1 MQWREFLVK
10 CILFFISFQRKLINE
25 ETKCCR
31 RNALSKSS
39 REASEEST
47 HTTFVQKRT
56 DAFTITRPPLPP
68 PRRGRLW
75 CCTLQYV
82 KMQNLPR
89 MYCYAVHH
97 PLRKEYET
105 ICTSYTSA
113 IWYIYSSQ
121 NRVQRSQ
128 VVVLNAQLQLQ
139 KEESDTLL

>member
-1 MQWREFLVK
+1 
-10 CILFFISFQRKLINE
+10 
-25 ETKCCR
+25 
-31 RNALSKSS
+31 
-39 REASEEST
+39 
-47 HTTFVQKRT
+47 
-56 DAFTITRPPLPP
+56 
-68 PRRGRLW
+68 
-75 CCTLQYV
+75 V

-128 VVVLNAQLQLQ
+128 VGVLNAQLQLQ
-139 KEESDTLL
+139 KEESDTLLWKEMEEREYYMFPSKLDKNQKILLFWSRIKFIYHNKTEWVGEWTNTINQSINQC